1 MPREDAGRSIAA
13 ESSAVK
19 CLVGK
24 LMSISLKEMEI
35 QLSDI
40 SIYREAKEEMD
51 TGPSLEDIIVSMQ
64 QHLRCAAE
72 ENIGDVVYQRS
83 RGNGAARAA
92 VGGVTP
98 TPRAA
103 VGGVTS
109 TPQLSHTVYTAPWT
123 YANNTDGIYGNCDAS
138 ECDEA
143 PLPVLTREILRRHTN
158 AKPEYAEV
166 ETDQDTC
173 QEQVGEVTAFPTVYC
188 APH

>member
-1 MPREDAGRSIAA
+1 MRSLTSRTSRAPRADAGRSIAA
-13 ESSAVK
+13 ESYAVK

-24 LMSISLKEMEI
+24 LMSSSLKEMEI

-64 QHLRCAAE
+64 QHLRCAGE

-103 VGGVTS
+103 VGGVTP

-123 YANNTDGIYGNCDAS
+123 YANNTDGIYGDDDAS
-138 ECDEA
+138 EYDEA
-143 PLPVLTREILRRHTN
+143 PMPVLTREILRRHIN
-158 AKPEYAEV
+158 AKGEAAYAEV
-166 ETDQDTC
+166 ANDQG
-173 QEQVGEVTAFPTVYC
+173 QVGE
-188 APH
+188 H

>member
-51 TGPSLEDIIVSMQ
+51 TGPSLEDVIVSMQ
-64 QHLRCAAE
+64 QHLRCAGE

-83 RGNGAARAA
+83 RGNGAAPAA
-92 VGGVTP
+92 
-98 TPRAA
+98 A
-103 VGGVTS
+103 GGVTS
-109 TPQLSHTVYTAPWT
+109 TPRAAAGGVTHTPQLSQTVYTAPWT
-123 YANNTDGIYGNCDAS
+123 YANNTDGIYGDDDAS

-143 PLPVLTREILRRHTN
+143 PLPVLTREILRRHIN
-158 AKPEYAEV
+158 AKAESEYAEV
-166 ETDQDTC
+166 ANDQG
-173 QEQVGEVTAFPTVYC
+173 QVGE
-188 APH
+188 H